1 MYHCLY
7 SVRKMGCLVCYGFH
21 TYCCCLCSVDET
33 VESRRGHLIHIHIPT
48 TVVPSL
54 GDPRRERPTAVYGHV
69 INVPTHVNVTLP
81 AIGGH
86 LPNADAD
93 SHLLVVRTYYNGQC
107 KQIPRFRW
115 SFQPKIAN
123 STYRSRQ
130 LPLWPSGIRAAGLI
144 STQSANS

>member
-1 MYHCLY
+1 M
-7 SVRKMGCLVCYGFH
+7 
-21 TYCCCLCSVDET
+21 
-33 VESRRGHLIHIHIPT
+33 PA
-48 TVVPSL
+48 L
-54 GDPRRERPTAVYGHV
+54 GDPRRERPPAVYVHV

-86 LPNADAD
+86 LPNAD
-93 SHLLVVRTYYNGQC
+93 SHLLVVRTCYNGQC

-130 LPLWPSGIRAAGLI
+130 SCHCGRVEFGRPA
-144 STQSANS
+144 